1 MKTALFSFIPVS
13 KNSMVASTRIA
24 AFLENEL
31 QIQCVWNDEISNH
44 TNLDILFLVNGATAY
59 CRVLDEL
66 SLAVLG
72 AKRIVWIQNDYKI
85 YPPINDGNAAS
96 PFRKAFLARRMHQKP
111 HLEFWSTCEKE
122 SKATALSTYINWN
135 CLSMRAKQLSANVTG
150 DDLVYYGSHRDGRV
164 KAFERYF
171 NQPKCEITISSPS
184 KKFAELY
191 RHPSI
196 KHLGVVDYLSK
207 WLSERGLSLYLED
220 RKSHNEF
227 HSPPNRF
234 YEMLS
239 AGLPMVFEQ
248 ETGRTLRR
256 AGYNPEKYMISNSL
270 QAACLLDQRDKI
282 KKEQYRAWY
291 DIAIAERN
299 ALSQEIKEA
308 YKRLKVAVSA

>member
-1 MKTALFSFIPVS
+1 
-13 KNSMVASTRIA
+13 MVASTRIA

-59 CRVLDEL
+59 CRVLEEL

-85 YPPINDGNAAS
+85 YPPINDRNAAS

-135 CLSMRAKQLSANVTG
+135 CLSMRAEQLAANVTG
-150 DDLVYYGSHRDGRV
+150 DDLVYYGSHRNGRV

-171 NQPKCEITISSPS
+171 NQPQCEITISSPS

-191 RHPSI
+191 PHRLI
-196 KHLGVVDYLSK
+196 KHMGAVRDLSK
-207 WLSERGLSLYLED
+207 WLSKRGAGLYLED
-220 RKSHNEF
+220 RRSHNEY

-239 AGLPMVFEQ
+239 VGLPMIFED
-248 ETGRTLRR
+248 EVGMTLRR

-270 QAACLLDQRDKI
+270 QAARVMDRRDKI
-282 KKEQYRAWY
+282 KKEQHQTWY
-291 DIAIAERN
+291 NVATAERN
-299 ALSQEIKEA
+299 ALSQKIKET